1 VALLPPLRPRWAA
14 REYLRHPRGALVG
27 DSHLSGSH
35 GGTTGSAPRAPR
47 GAARRRGAHR
57 HRIGASLA
65 AAQPGGGGREAREG
79 GARRS
84 RPSPAPAPAHQ
95 TAAGIGAPPTG
106 SETATIP
113 DQTLA
118 SPSSPRL
125 TPARPDRPRC
135 AVGHSVQLFRL
146 RPRLMGVHL
155 WKMKEKPLKKSIRNV
170 FAAAS
175 LASLIAVAGCGG
187 QSAEFKTGAN
197 GSADSGEGENP
208 DSGDESGGED
218 GNETAA
224 GEPIGATW
232 PDGENLVAEDV
243 FPTLKSEDQK
253 VRVGIEGIFV
263 TDKTMELRMVFTPEE
278 NLD

>member
-1 VALLPPLRPRWAA
+1 
-14 REYLRHPRGALVG
+14 
-27 DSHLSGSH
+27 
-35 GGTTGSAPRAPR
+35 
-47 GAARRRGAHR
+47 
-57 HRIGASLA
+57 
-65 AAQPGGGGREAREG
+65 
-79 GARRS
+79 
-84 RPSPAPAPAHQ
+84 
-95 TAAGIGAPPTG
+95 
-106 SETATIP
+106 
-113 DQTLA
+113 
-118 SPSSPRL
+118 
-125 TPARPDRPRC
+125 
-135 AVGHSVQLFRL
+135 
-146 RPRLMGVHL
+146 MGVHL

-187 QSAEFKTGAN
+187 QSAEFETGAN
-197 GSADSGEGENP
+197 GSAESGEGENP

-278 NLD
+278 NLDEIRANVITKNQYQEVDIDLIDRENLKKYSVIEEIDGAKRYQTPSDVTARMGETVGYQVFYPAPVDDIDHVDIDLGKGLPIFEDVPLTFEG